1 MNNAQDADGLVEEG
15 RDDAEG
21 EADDATK
28 EIAASDPDEEEKTEA
43 TAAAEAGAP
52 DEDEEAELAKLIK
65 EEDIN
70 LVPENTDVT
79 EIDKLTG
86 MPKQNDQLLFAIPML
101 APYTTI
107 NTNKYKAKVTPGTL
121 KRGRAQ
127 KSIRQLFLSQSSK
140 TFVYE
145 TNLIKAVSDQ
155 DMTMTLVNS
164 CRVMAPGL
172 TKIQ

>member
-1 MNNAQDADGLVEEG
+1 
-15 RDDAEG
+15 
-21 EADDATK
+21 
-28 EIAASDPDEEEKTEA
+28 
-43 TAAAEAGAP
+43 
-52 DEDEEAELAKLIK
+52 
-65 EEDIN
+65 
-70 LVPENTDVT
+70 
-79 EIDKLTG
+79 
-86 MPKQNDQLLFAIPML
+86 ML
-101 APYTTI
+101 APYSTI

-172 TKIQ
+172 TKIQQQNRNDKKKGGRKD